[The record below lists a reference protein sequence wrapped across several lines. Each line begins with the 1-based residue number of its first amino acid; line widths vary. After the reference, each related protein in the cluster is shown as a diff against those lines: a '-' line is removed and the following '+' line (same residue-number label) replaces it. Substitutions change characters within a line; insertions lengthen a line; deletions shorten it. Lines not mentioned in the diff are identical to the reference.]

1 VDIGAGA
8 GALLIA
14 ATALLCIARRR
25 ASSAEKTGSLD
36 HPLLTAEEGDGSSSE
51 IPVEIAKQGREA
63 ILAYNAALQGGKQQL
78 NWTKLMFVGQERV
91 GKSSLLRNLTS
102 QSHNPEEVTT
112 DGVDTCVIETSA
124 WER

>member
-1 VDIGAGA
+1 VGAGVA
-8 GALLIA
+8 VLLTA
-14 ATALLCIARRR
+14 AAALLCIARRR
-25 ASSAEKTGSLD
+25 ARSAAEKTGSLD
-36 HPLLTAEEGDGSSSE
+36 HPLLSAADGDHLSSE
-51 IPVEIAKQGREA
+51 IPAEIARQGREMIA
-63 ILAYNAALQGGKQQL
+63 AYNAALRGGKQQL

-102 QSHNPEEVTT
+102 QSHNPKEVTT